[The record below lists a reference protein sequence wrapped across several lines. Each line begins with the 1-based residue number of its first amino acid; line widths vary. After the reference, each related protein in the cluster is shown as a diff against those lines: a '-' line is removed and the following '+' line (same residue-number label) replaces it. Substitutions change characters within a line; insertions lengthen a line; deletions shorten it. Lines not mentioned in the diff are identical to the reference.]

1 MWSFSIEPSWQ
12 PKKLGPVQL
21 AILMLLERESMHV
34 RELMDKLDGHFG
46 EGWSHDR
53 KGTIYPTL
61 KSLAGKGFIEM
72 KVAPSKG
79 QGIYQCN
86 MTPKG
91 EEILNRISKELL
103 DEVGTVAGYFELVTN
118 HLSDNGEFGSGIFER
133 LSKIDNPTEML
144 LLRSIISCGS
154 GDAQCLERYRDFL
167 QAELSRIEEAI
178 SPQKRLKPI
187 KVK

>member
-21 AILMLLERESMHV
+21 AILMLLRRESMHV
-34 RELMDKLDGHFG
+34 CELMDKLDDHFG

-91 EEILNRISKELL
+91 EEILNRISKELVE
-103 DEVGTVAGYFELVTN
+103 EVGTVAGYFELVTN
-118 HLSDNGEFGSGIFER
+118 HLSDNGEFGSDIFER
-133 LSKIDNPTEML
+133 LAKIDKPIEML
-144 LLRSIISCGS
+144 LLRSIINCGS

-167 QAELSRIEEAI
+167 QAELSRIQEALG
-178 SPQKRLKPI
+178 PQKRLKPI